1 MAQRTKTRRPLSRE
15 RILRAALD
23 LADEG
28 GVEAITMRKLGGLL
42 GFEAMSLYNHVG
54 GKDDVLD
61 GILDLVLAETVP
73 PSPDVAW
80 DAAIR
85 ESALSVHAALTR
97 HPWSC
102 PLLMR
107 RVRPARMQYMDS
119 LLGRLRTAGFS
130 ADATYSA
137 YHVLDGH
144 IFGFSNWDECVAA
157 ARWGIAPYNLAW
169 AADGAHQLGHA
180 AAVAPLAD
188 RYAAMPPIAQTR
200 FLRIQG
206 GRVRAL
212 QAADAGAEDV
222 AADAFAGALAA
233 ARSLGRPAYLAPVLA
248 DYGAWLVD
256 CGRTE
261 EAEPLLDE
269 ARALFEVMGAHRWL
283 EALDRMRPKEGAAA

>member
-144 IFGFSNWDECVAA
+144 IFGFSLWETSHTYTPEQASQMASLFERVITPDAYTYLHEH
-157 ARWGIAPYNLAW
+157 GQQHF
-169 AADGAHQLGHA
+169 ADGPHREVSAFELGLDLIVAGLKQLHDG
-180 AAVAPLAD
+180 
-188 RYAAMPPIAQTR
+188 I
-200 FLRIQG
+200 
-206 GRVRAL
+206 
-212 QAADAGAEDV
+212 
-222 AADAFAGALAA
+222 
-233 ARSLGRPAYLAPVLA
+233 
-248 DYGAWLVD
+248 
-256 CGRTE
+256 
-261 EAEPLLDE
+261 
-269 ARALFEVMGAHRWL
+269 
-283 EALDRMRPKEGAAA
+283 

>member
-144 IFGFSNWDECVAA
+144 IFGFSLWETSHTYTPEQASQMASLFERVITPDAY
-157 ARWGIAPYNLAW
+157 PYLHEHGQQHF
-169 AADGAHQLGHA
+169 ADGPHREVSAFELGLDLIVAGLKQLHDG
-180 AAVAPLAD
+180 
-188 RYAAMPPIAQTR
+188 I
-200 FLRIQG
+200 
-206 GRVRAL
+206 
-212 QAADAGAEDV
+212 
-222 AADAFAGALAA
+222 
-233 ARSLGRPAYLAPVLA
+233 
-248 DYGAWLVD
+248 
-256 CGRTE
+256 
-261 EAEPLLDE
+261 
-269 ARALFEVMGAHRWL
+269 
-283 EALDRMRPKEGAAA
+283 